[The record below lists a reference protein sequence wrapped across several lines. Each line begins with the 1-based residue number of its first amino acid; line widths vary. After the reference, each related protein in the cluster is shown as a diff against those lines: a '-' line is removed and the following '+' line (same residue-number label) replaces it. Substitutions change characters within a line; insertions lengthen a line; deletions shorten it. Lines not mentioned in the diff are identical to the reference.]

1 MVCSSIYFTKKVV
14 WNINKIRE
22 LPLLTGH
29 KMIITKNREKFR
41 VIERSSQLIDLA
53 IEMKIFT
60 ESSRP
65 ISLVNI
71 EPRLNKLMD
80 YKEMKLTDFRR
91 LISNV
96 FIYKFNNTIEYW
108 VERGFSEFEA
118 KEKISNLM
126 SEAAKKLHDGRT
138 PESRKII
145 AKRANMAK
153 QEYLKKMKDEN
164 PEKLKEQ
171 FNTNIEFYLSKGL
184 SLEEAQH
191 ALKNRQSTFS
201 TNKMIEKYG
210 EKEGLQ
216 KVKER
221 NERWLTSLRENND
234 WGDLSKSK
242 GKTYEQMVEKFGKEK
257 ADDIIYRRSKN
268 GVPFCWASKESLQV
282 FDQLIDWLFEEHSIF
297 YQDIYIGK
305 EDNREFFIKTKESK
319 YSYDFTI
326 KSLNIIIE
334 YNGEA
339 FHPNPSWDEEVF
351 ESWKHP
357 YNSMTAQEKR
367 KYDENKIKYAENQG
381 FIVLE
386 IWSSKSPEE
395 NLEICKDFILSNIN
409 RF

>member
-1 MVCSSIYFTKKVV
+1 MV

-22 LPLLTGH
+22 LPLLAGH

-339 FHPNPSWDEEVF
+339 FHPNPDWNKEMF

>member
-1 MVCSSIYFTKKVV
+1 MV

-22 LPLLTGH
+22 LPLLAGH

-145 AKRANMAK
+145 AKRQIWQNRNI
-153 QEYLKKMKDEN
+153 LK
-164 PEKLKEQ
+164 
-171 FNTNIEFYLSKGL
+171 
-184 SLEEAQH
+184 
-191 ALKNRQSTFS
+191 R
-201 TNKMIEKYG
+201 
-210 EKEGLQ
+210 
-216 KVKER
+216 
-221 NERWLTSLRENND
+221 
-234 WGDLSKSK
+234 
-242 GKTYEQMVEKFGKEK
+242 
-257 ADDIIYRRSKN
+257 
-268 GVPFCWASKESLQV
+268 
-282 FDQLIDWLFEEHSIF
+282 
-297 YQDIYIGK
+297 
-305 EDNREFFIKTKESK
+305 
-319 YSYDFTI
+319 
-326 KSLNIIIE
+326 
-334 YNGEA
+334 
-339 FHPNPSWDEEVF
+339 
-351 ESWKHP
+351 
-357 YNSMTAQEKR
+357 
-367 KYDENKIKYAENQG
+367 
-381 FIVLE
+381 
-386 IWSSKSPEE
+386 
-395 NLEICKDFILSNIN
+395 
-409 RF
+409 